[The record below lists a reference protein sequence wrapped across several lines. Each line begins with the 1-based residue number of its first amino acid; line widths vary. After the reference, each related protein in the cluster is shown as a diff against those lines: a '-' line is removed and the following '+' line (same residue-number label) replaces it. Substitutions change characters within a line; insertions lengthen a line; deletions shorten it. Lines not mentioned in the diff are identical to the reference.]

1 MRMLKGTLH
10 ALVLITA
17 LLVRPSP
24 GFAGGDDT
32 NAANIDLDLWAQM
45 SQVMAGTSAKSPSSL
60 PDGGLDILTPKG
72 IYVIVMMPYLITQA
86 HDAATSLGIT
96 TDVALTNYFT
106 VLLNNPAVS
115 GLLLTAP
122 WRTLNPNDPTTSS
135 SPYSWNSLDDAFTAI
150 ANWNSSNPTLP
161 PKTLQL
167 VVNPGFN
174 SPSWIFNHLDSCDGL
189 FLNPHPTKLPSS
201 SCGYTN
207 IFLETEGGTPTA
219 KPLPLP
225 WNATYKSLWRT
236 FLIALN
242 AHIASNPN
250 FVSIGVGGPTAS
262 SEEMILPNTIN
273 NPGSSLTLPNPP
285 SGHSTASN
293 ISALS
298 AWNCL
303 LANNYGP
310 TSPYLNSNRAFV
322 EEWNAAIDMYGGI
335 FSGITLTVSTGDGL
349 PFSDVPAATSPPV
362 PGCALSGISLPTSP
376 SLSAPPPGFAP
387 DCGTSLP
394 MDCAAETAVLAY
406 FAEPPV
412 GGPNAKAT
420 QMDGLTAAG
429 LNNFGNLSTAS
440 VKWLSAFTIQ
450 GLVPLPDNT
459 AVSARMLGGSQFGKS
474 FSSPQ
479 NMAVEDCPMGT
490 RLGTCA
496 LSSTPPVPGCV
507 VGTVHSTTCVAM
519 PSPEQALFNILQV
532 YFAGTMPGGS
542 YYGEATG
549 YNSSSAS
556 FTGAPIDYLQIY
568 WQDILYAEGLTGCS
582 YTALMSAPANTS
594 GCAVSMASHTT
605 LVNGKLVTAQ
615 DLLNTASGYIPT
627 RPVTLPLFGYSFPTP
642 PGPWLCRCNSGYGLR
657 QAFQGDDVCVDPAQQ
672 AQAVSDNKAATIK
685 SRYKINA
692 SDLGISYG
700 TCIKG
705 YVWRQAYMGDY
716 VCVTRATQKQVAAD
730 NAARRYQCTRLG
742 PVPPPH

>member
-1 MRMLKGTLH
+1 LG
-10 ALVLITA
+10 
-17 LLVRPSP
+17 
-24 GFAGGDDT
+24 
-32 NAANIDLDLWAQM
+32 
-45 SQVMAGTSAKSPSSL
+45 
-60 PDGGLDILTPKG
+60 ILTPKG

-86 HDAATSLGIT
+86 QGAATSLGIT
-96 TDVALTNYFT
+96 TDAALTNYFT
-106 VLLNNPAVS
+106 VLLNNTAVS

-135 SPYSWNSLDDAFTAI
+135 SPYSWNSIDDAFTSL

-174 SPSWIFNHLDSCDGL
+174 SPNWIFNHVDSCDGL
-189 FLNPHPTKLPSS
+189 FLNPHPPKLPSS
-201 SCGYTN
+201 SCGYTD

-219 KPLPLP
+219 KRLPLP
-225 WNATYKSLWRT
+225 WSPTYNSLWRT
-236 FLIALN
+236 FLIKLN
-242 AHIASNPN
+242 AHIASSSTNAAN

-262 SEEMILPNTIN
+262 SEEMILPNDIN

-285 SGHSTASN
+285 SGYTTASN

-303 LANNYGP
+303 LANTYGP

-335 FSGITLTVSTGDGL
+335 FSGIPLTVSTGDGL
-349 PFSDVPAATSPPV
+349 PFPELPAATSPPV
-362 PGCALSGISLPTSP
+362 PGCALSGVSLPTGP

-387 DCGTSLP
+387 DCGTSRP

-412 GGPNAKAT
+412 SGPNAKAT
-420 QMDGLTAAG
+420 QMNGLTAAG
-429 LNNFGNLSTAS
+429 ITNLGNLSTAS
-440 VKWLSAFTIQ
+440 VKWLSVSTIE
-450 GLVPLPDNT
+450 GLVPLSGNT

-474 FSSPQ
+474 FSLPE

-490 RLGTCA
+490 QLGTCS
-496 LSSTPPVPGCV
+496 LSILPFVPGCV
-507 VGTVHSTTCVAM
+507 VGTIHSTMCVAM

-532 YFAGTMPGGS
+532 YFAGTTPGAA
-542 YYGEATG
+542 YYGEPTG
-549 YNSSSAS
+549 SNTSSAK
-556 FTGAPIDYLQIY
+556 FTGAPINYLQIY
-568 WQDILYAEGLTGCS
+568 WQDILYAAGLASCS
-582 YTALMSAPANTS
+582 YAALMSAPPNTS

-642 PGPWLCRCNSGYGLR
+642 PGPWHCQCYGGYGPR
-657 QAFQGDDVCVDPAQQ
+657 RAFKGDDVCVTPAQQ
-672 AQAVSDNKAATIK
+672 GQAVSDNDPATIT
-685 SRYKINA
+685 SRYKTKA

-700 TCIKG
+700 TCKSG

-716 VCVTRATQKQVAAD
+716 VCVTPATQKQVAAD

-742 PVPPPH
+742 PVPSPH